1 MVLMIEITLKAVPK
15 LCVPGDGG
23 GGMITTGALVASL
36 AAVLVL
42 LILLFHN
49 ISLYIAIILEAT
61 GQNSKHFII
70 ANSIK
75 FNSSKYMY
83 IPLYPLTSSLFLISM
98 TINIWCREPSVQ
110 ALAIIVIRVHTSAS
124 CLALASSNNIIYI
137 E

>member
-1 MVLMIEITLKAVPK
+1 MIEITLKAVPK

-23 GGMITTGALVASL
+23 GGMITTAALVASL

-49 ISLYIAIILEAT
+49 ISLYIAIILEAI

-98 TINIWCREPSVQ
+98 TINIW
-110 ALAIIVIRVHTSAS
+110 
-124 CLALASSNNIIYI
+124 
-137 E
+137 